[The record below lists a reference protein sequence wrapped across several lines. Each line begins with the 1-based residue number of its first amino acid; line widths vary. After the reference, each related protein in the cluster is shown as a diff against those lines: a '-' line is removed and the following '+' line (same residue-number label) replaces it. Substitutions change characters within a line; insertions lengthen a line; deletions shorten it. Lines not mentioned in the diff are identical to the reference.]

1 MECKYHKI
9 RTKKGC
15 KFGYCTLFRKQVDL
29 FNCICENKETPFKH
43 DLSNKT
49 QKRYNSTLKVKT
61 PLCVSKSGV
70 KKQIK
75 SKTAKLKQLE
85 EKRWS
90 ILTNKLDT
98 CYVCPRPKDDINEI
112 YEGARRIT
120 SIKNGF
126 CIPLCREH
134 HRMFHECYQFALV
147 YKKECQKKFE
157 ETHNREEFIELIKRS
172 YL

>member
-15 KFGYCTLFRKQVDL
+15 KFGYCTLFKKEVAL
-29 FNCICENKETPFKH
+29 FNCKCENKTTAFKQ

-61 PLCVSKSGV
+61 PLCVAKNGV

-75 SKTAKLKQLE
+75 KKTTKLKQLE

-90 ILTNKLDT
+90 ILTDKLDT
-98 CYVCPRPKDDINEI
+98 CYVCPKPKDDINEI

-157 ETHNREEFIELIKRS
+157 ETHSREEFIELIKRS

>member
-1 MECKYHKI
+1 MKCKYHKI

-15 KFGYCTLFRKQVDL
+15 KFGYCTLLKKEVDL
-29 FNCICENKETPFKH
+29 FNCSCDKKEYPFK
-43 DLSNKT
+43 SNISNEI
-49 QKRYNSTLKVKT
+49 QKRYNYTLKTKK
-61 PLCVSKSGV
+61 PLCMSKNG
-70 KKQIK
+70 KIKQIK
-75 SKTAKLKQLE
+75 KKTTKLKQLE

-90 ILTNKLDT
+90 ILTDNLEK
-98 CYVCPRPKDDINEI
+98 CYVCPNPKDDINEI
-112 YEGARRIT
+112 YEGGRRIT

-157 ETHNREEFIELIKRS
+157 ETHSREEFIDLIRRN

>member
-15 KFGYCTLFRKQVDL
+15 KFGYCTLFKKQVDL
-29 FNCICENKETPFKH
+29 FNCICENKQTLFK
-43 DLSNKT
+43 DNLSNKT

-61 PLCVSKSGV
+61 PLCVAKSGV

-75 SKTAKLKQLE
+75 KKTTKLKQLE

-90 ILTNKLDT
+90 ILTDKLDT
-98 CYVCPRPKDDINEI
+98 CYVCPKLKDDINEI

-157 ETHNREEFIELIKRS
+157 ETHSREEFIELIKRS

>member
-15 KFGYCTLFRKQVDL
+15 KFGYCTLFKKQVDL
-29 FNCICENKETPFKH
+29 FNCKCENKDTPFRH

-61 PLCVSKSGV
+61 PLCVAKNGV

-75 SKTAKLKQLE
+75 KKTTKLKQLE

-90 ILTNKLDT
+90 ILTDKLDT
-98 CYVCPRPKDDINEI
+98 CYVCPKPKDDINEI

-147 YKKECQKKFE
+147 YKKECQKKYE
-157 ETHNREEFIELIKRS
+157 ETHSREEFIELIKRS